1 MGNRWATVT
10 VTDSEGRRH
19 SVDAYAASSYDAAHL
34 FLVHA
39 KGDPRNG
46 LPPVN
51 ASTIFEVVADGRIH
65 HVQGAALQR
74 WILKQR
80 QERKGP
86 AGFLF
91 YQRPTLE

>member
-10 VTDSEGRRH
+10 VTDSGGRRH
-19 SVDAYAASSYDAAHL
+19 SVDVFAASSYDAAHL
-34 FLVHA
+34 FVVHA

-46 LPPVN
+46 LPPLS
-51 ASTIFEVVADGRIH
+51 ATTIFEVVADGRIH

-74 WILKQR
+74 WIVKQR

-91 YQRPTLE
+91 SQRPTLD